1 VQGVTADEFKRAV
14 AFDEADTEGVIFAAK
29 RR

>member
-1 VQGVTADEFKRAV
+1 VQAVSADEFKRVV
-14 AFDEADTEGVIFAAK
+14 AFDEADTEGVIFDAK